1 MSSRSRYLVTAF
13 AAASGAVLVFNLRL
27 RFCVG
32 KGGWTMRTRLATGV
46 VVLALVNAPAFAQSK
61 HPTSAK
67 PLTDHEFV
75 EIELGKVAEKQAT
88 NDHVKGFAQQMVSE
102 HEKALDEVRSLAAK
116 QNIPLP
122 VMLDPKD
129 RALKDHLE
137 VLAGPELDRAYIAAT
152 LKEHRHDVALCRT
165 ETRVAKNEDV
175 KQYASHILP
184 TLEEHLKLANDTD
197 KGISGPS
204 GKKPSKTA

>member
-1 MSSRSRYLVTAF
+1 
-13 AAASGAVLVFNLRL
+13 
-27 RFCVG
+27 
-32 KGGWTMRTRLATGV
+32 MRTRLATGV
-46 VVLALVNAPAFAQSK
+46 VVLALVNAPAFARSK

-75 EIELGKVAEKQAT
+75 MDMAKAYMAEIELGKVAEKQAT
-88 NDHVKGFAQQMVSE
+88 NDHVKGFAQQMVGE

-137 VLAGPELDRAYIAAT
+137 VLAGPELDRAYMAAT

-184 TLEEHLKLANDTD
+184 TLEEHLKLAKDTD
-197 KGISGPS
+197 KGIGGPS